1 MSNPL
6 FKLYTRIDTWL
17 WSHDARDVGRLR
29 RTVKLSLRTLVV
41 LIRQFL
47 EGELNLRAMSLVYTT
62 LLSIVPLLAVS
73 FSVLKGFGVHNQL
86 EPVLL
91 NFLAPLGPD
100 GVEVA
105 DNIIRFVEN
114 VEVGVLGSLGFAFL
128 IYAVVSLTQKI
139 EAAFNFVWQV
149 DRLRGLTE
157 RFSNYLSVILVGPLL
172 MFTAVGISAAI
183 VNADLVQQL
192 IDVEAIGF
200 LFVTAGK
207 LLPTLLVIAAFTFL
221 YVFIPNT
228 RVKFVPALLG
238 GVVAGLLWEGSG
250 WVFAQTIATSS
261 KYSAIYS
268 GFAIMILLLIWL
280 YLNWLILLMGS
291 QVAFYVQHPQ
301 YVTRE
306 PVRLHL
312 SNRLQ
317 ERLTLQLMFLIAD
330 SYLKR
335 GDLWTLDGLVQYLRL
350 PMQPVHQVLRVMLD
364 AGFISETSA
373 EPPAYVPR
381 RDIHSMTVAE
391 LLRVVRSAGE
401 NRLLTM
407 NRLPQQVQI
416 DQTMGGLEKAIES
429 GLGNQTLHDL
439 VEQSPENDKS

>member
-6 FKLYTRIDTWL
+6 FKLYTHVDTWL
-17 WSHDARDVGRLR
+17 WSHDLRDAGQLR
-29 RTVKLSLRTLVV
+29 RTITLSLRTLVV

-62 LLSIVPLLAVS
+62 LLSVVPLLAVS

-91 NFLAPLGPD
+91 NFLEPLGPD

-172 MFTAVGISAAI
+172 MFTAVGLSAAI
-183 VNADLVQQL
+183 VNADVVQQL

-200 LFVTAGK
+200 LLFAAGK
-207 LLPTLLVIAAFTFL
+207 LLPFLLVVGAFTFL

-228 RVKFVPALLG
+228 QVKLVPALLG

-268 GFAIMILLLIWL
+268 SFAILILLLIWL

-317 ERLTLQLMFLIAD
+317 ERLTLQLMFLVAD

-335 GDLWTLDGLVQYLRL
+335 GDLWTLDGLVHFLRL

-373 EPPAYVPR
+373 EPPAYLPR

-401 NRLLTM
+401 NRLLTL
-407 NRLPQQVQI
+407 NRMPQQVQI
-416 DQTMGGLEKAIES
+416 DRTMTGIEKAIED
-429 GLGNQTLHDL
+429 GLGNQTLRDL
-439 VEQSPENDKS
+439 VEQSPENGES